1 MHFILA
7 FIYSL
12 SSVASERSSHV
23 EMSTN
28 GTPFDLSRA
37 LWALDFA
44 AAAYAPNP
52 TPCLMQHNAF
62 MVYRIAVPCDYLK
75 DEISGLSMF
84 QCWSFVAIR
93 DGWIIVSFRGT
104 RTKVQLIAELI
115 ETMSEPKK
123 KVRFPYYRPSSLGNY
138 FLFHCFYMINLH
150 LKLRAG
156 GSVQRYFYVALK
168 SFWKKLHAVIRK
180 LRSVGLYHIGE
191 LNYYFIVSQQIYP
204 SYQVLFT
211 GHSLG
216 GALASLASIVF
227 AHRHP
232 ALQNKINLITYGQ
245 PRVGNYEYAEAHSR
259 LVPDSWRIVHKYDL
273 VAHLPACAFRFFS
286 HSCTPLL
293 NHSPYHHGTEVWFP
307 TNMTNDSIFR
317 ICEGTPQFEDD
328 KCRCSLTS
336 RLKTK

>member
-1 MHFILA
+1 MISGISMHFILA

-75 DEISGLSMF
+75 DE
-84 QCWSFVAIR
+84 CWSFVAIR

-123 KVRFPYYRPSSLGNY
+123 K
-138 FLFHCFYMINLH
+138 
-150 LKLRAG
+150 LRAG

-180 LRSVGLYHIGE
+180 LRS
-191 LNYYFIVSQQIYP
+191 IYP

-328 KCRCSLTS
+328 KCSNGYYLHYGVKDHLWYFEHDVSKYGRNGCVDVTDLD
-336 RLKTK
+336 

>member
-1 MHFILA
+1 MNDFRHFYA
-7 FIYSL
+7 FHSCFHLFLIVCHGNKFL
-12 SSVASERSSHV
+12 FSSRQLNFQTRLREFLCNTSIS
-23 EMSTN
+23 
-28 GTPFDLSRA
+28 
-37 LWALDFA
+37 
-44 AAAYAPNP
+44 AAAYAPDP

-75 DEISGLSMF
+75 DE
-84 QCWSFVAIR
+84 CWSFVAIR

-123 KVRFPYYRPSSLGNY
+123 KVPSSLSNY
-138 FLFHCFYMINLH
+138 FLFQCFYMINLH
-150 LKLRAG
+150 LK
-156 GSVQRYFYVALK
+156 
-168 SFWKKLHAVIRK
+168 
-180 LRSVGLYHIGE
+180 
-191 LNYYFIVSQQIYP
+191 IYP
-204 SYQVLFT
+204 RYQVLFT

-232 ALQNKINLITYGQ
+232 ALQYMLFLRINLVTFGQ

-259 LVPDSWRIVHKYDL
+259 LVPNSWRIVHKYDL

-307 TNMTNDSIFR
+307 MNMTNNSIFR

-328 KCRCSLTS
+328 KCSNGYYLHYGVKDHLRYFEHDVSKYGSNGCVDVTDLD
-336 RLKTK
+336 